1 MKPVTIKDVAKKL
14 NVSISSVSRA
24 FNDKY
29 DIKKET
35 RERILKVA
43 NEMGYLPN
51 PIAQKLTQKKSF
63 NVGVVV
69 PEFVNEYYAEVIIG
83 IQQVLLSKGYQ
94 VLIMQSDDTSEQ
106 ELKNVKTLIHN
117 FVDGLIICPAVLSEN
132 INFYMEEINKGYPI
146 VFLNRVRHDLP
157 VNKVLFDNF
166 KWSFFATEHMI
177 EQGYERIYNLSG
189 NNNLAITI
197 DRVKGFKKAL
207 EKHHFPKGNY
217 KIIETGLL
225 PEDGIAIVEKLI
237 EKDDLPDAFVCVN
250 DLVALGVINY
260 LEQKNIKV
268 PEDIGVIGFTET
280 KMATFMHPKLSS
292 VKQPT
297 FEMGKSA
304 AEILLKLINNEKV
317 SEQTVVLNGS
327 LNIRQ
332 SSLKQK

>member
-43 NEMGYLPN
+43 NEMGYHPN
-51 PIAQKLTQKKSF
+51 PIAQKLAQNKSF

-83 IQQVLLSKGYQ
+83 IQQVLLPKGYQ
-94 VLIMQSDDTSEQ
+94 VLIMQSDENSEQ

-132 INFYMEEINKGYPI
+132 KNFYMEEINKGYPI